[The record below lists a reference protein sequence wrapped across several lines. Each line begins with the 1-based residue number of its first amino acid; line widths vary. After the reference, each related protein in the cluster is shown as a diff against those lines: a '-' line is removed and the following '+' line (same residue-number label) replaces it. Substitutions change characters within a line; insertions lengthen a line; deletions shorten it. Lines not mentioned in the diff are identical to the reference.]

1 LHPSV
6 FDFVPAVNTSTVQD
20 LHIDPAYGFGGLGLS
35 ILIHSM
41 FTLYPI
47 SLISKLGYKPTGRE
61 VLVWKHSLP
70 LVRPSQK
77 PLTIPLGGITMDK
90 TSSDTKK
97 ILNEYGGD
105 ITKYQGHLGLSLE
118 NGYIPL
124 LVEVREPTEV
134 HNSQLMFEVL
144 LDPQRL
150 KYATKKPS
158 MKDDQSSSKS
168 NTESRKN
175 NFKKGNRR
183 GKR

>member
-1 LHPSV
+1 
-6 FDFVPAVNTSTVQD
+6 
-20 LHIDPAYGFGGLGLS
+20 
-35 ILIHSM
+35 
-41 FTLYPI
+41 
-47 SLISKLGYKPTGRE
+47 
-61 VLVWKHSLP
+61 
-70 LVRPSQK
+70 
-77 PLTIPLGGITMDK
+77 MDK

>member
-1 LHPSV
+1 M
-6 FDFVPAVNTSTVQD
+6 NTSPVQD

-47 SLISKLGYKPTGRE
+47 SLISKLGYKPTGSE

-77 PLTIPLGGITMDK
+77 PLTILLGGVTMDK

-134 HNSQLMFEVL
+134 LNPQLMFEVL

-150 KYATKKPS
+150 KYPTTKKS
-158 MKDDQSSSKS
+158 MKDDHSSSSES
-168 NTESRKN
+168 NTTKSRKKN
-175 NFKKGNRR
+175 SKKGNRR